1 MKSTYLQL
9 IIICVLAVTTAFAQ
23 EETELQKYEGLYMDS
38 QGEKYLLNPRAGFPH
53 FVLLKSGK
61 THMLRRVRK
70 NQYEFSNTR
79 NNFSKV
85 GGFFELTK
93 SNTITL
99 SFNKGGTKVLTS
111 IPINKTELGLNLN
124 DSLYISG
131 SLIQSAQTQ
140 KNKIAVLLHG
150 DGENNRYDLYDLG
163 MYLIDSGYSVF
174 AFDKRNVGKSIGK
187 KIVGDNYLDFSKEY
201 ANDATQ
207 IVNWLQKKY
216 PNNQIGVIG
225 ISQGGWIG
233 AMVAQAIP
241 DLGFYVNI
249 AGNMSIGWQQF
260 RHYMLS
266 YLKRNGF
273 SKADLVEAT
282 DYFKV
287 YFDLCLN
294 KIEFEEYEKI
304 LPLFINKVWFKKL
317 ETRKLVKFKNKD
329 RALRLQEENSF
340 DPTDFLKDVYAP
352 SLGIFYQYDHS
363 TPPDSPARFIAG
375 LTKSK
380 SNDISARIFSNTTHG
395 GWVVDGYYFNSKDI
409 TRMESKAFF
418 HIIEWLDSI

>member
-1 MKSTYLQL
+1 MKNKIFLFLFILMVLSRANAQMDIDLQN
-9 IIICVLAVTTAFAQ
+9 F
-23 EETELQKYEGLYMDS
+23 EGLYMDS
-38 QGEKYLLNPRAGFPH
+38 QGEKYLLSPRAGFPH
-53 FVLLKSGK
+53 FVILKSGE
-61 THMLRRVRK
+61 THMLRKISK

-85 GGFFELTK
+85 GGFIELTK
-93 SNTITL
+93 SNIITL
-99 SFNKGGTKVLTS
+99 SFNKGSKRLLAP
-111 IPINKTELGLNLN
+111 IPIKKTELGINLN

-150 DGENNRYDLYDLG
+150 DGQNDRYDLFDLG
-163 MYLIDSGYSVF
+163 MYLIDSGYSIF
-174 AFDKRNVGKSIGK
+174 AFDKRNVGKSRGK
-187 KIVGDNYLDFSKEY
+187 KILGNNYLDFSKEY

-207 IVNWLQKKY
+207 IVKWLQKKY
-216 PNNQIGVIG
+216 PHKQLGVIG

-233 AMVAQAIP
+233 AMVAQEVP
-241 DLGFYVNI
+241 NLGFYVNI

-260 RHYMLS
+260 RHYMFS

-282 DYFKV
+282 NYFKA

-294 KIEFEEYEKI
+294 KIEFEEYEKV
-304 LPLFINKVWFKKL
+304 LPLYINKVWFKKL
-317 ETRKLVKFKNKD
+317 ETRKLVKFKSKKT
-329 RALRLQEENSF
+329 ALRLQEENSF

-363 TPPDSPARFIAG
+363 TPPDSPARFMNG
-375 LTKSK
+375 LINSKSK
-380 SNDISARIFSNTTHG
+380 DISVRVFPNTTHG
-395 GWVVDGYYFNSKDI
+395 GWVVDGYYFNSNDI

-418 HIIEWLDSI
+418 HIIEWLKSL